1 MSFGIVYEWGLGAAV
16 ACHCYP
22 PGPGVRIAGAIAG
35 PFVFTCE
42 LGAGAPGPSVRF
54 TGGVPV
60 PCDPTCEPST
70 RAPDPG
76 VSFAVALKGPCDPIA
91 SLVPGPSFVVAGIC
105 SPHGVYVVHH
115 AFHLIVIPPRCPH

>member
-1 MSFGIVYEWGLGAAV
+1 MALCMSGGYGGGRGLPLL
-16 ACHCYP
+16 H

-76 VSFAVALKGPCDPIA
+76 VSFAVALKGPCDPTA
-91 SLVPGPSFVVAGIC
+91 SLVPGPSLVVAGIC
-105 SPHGVYVVHH
+105 S
-115 AFHLIVIPPRCPH
+115 L